1 MWDTKHKYIER
12 GDLWTLMGEEV
23 LMIDV
28 ANE

>member
-1 MWDTKHKYIER
+1 MWNTKHKDIKR

-23 LMIDV
+23 LVIDV